1 MALILPA
8 VYLSISFH
16 WSSTYPK
23 SATILDPVVAAK
35 GPAAVLYP
43 LDQ

>member
-16 WSSTYPK
+16 WPSTYPG